1 MNTHIMALWG
11 YLSRQRKKQFLLI
24 FVLMIISSLAEIIS
38 VGAIFP
44 FLGVLTAPEHIYSHS
59 LMQPVIKILGITS
72 SEQLFLPLVISFVI
86 SVVVAGVL
94 RVFLLYVIN
103 RFEQLI
109 GTEFSAHIYR
119 RTLYQ
124 DYATHI
130 GHNSSEIISSIISKV
145 NIVIKGVIIPVLEL
159 LSSSLSLFGIMF
171 ILVFIDYK
179 IALVSFGIF
188 GAIYWI
194 LYSFLHKK
202 IIINSQYISSGS
214 TNTIKALQE
223 GLGGIRDILIDS
235 NQEFYCKLFIQADT
249 PYRRAIS
256 DNNFIS
262 YAPRFVI
269 ETLGLVL
276 ISGLAYYL
284 SQQKDGISV
293 AIPMLGLLAMAAQR
307 LMPAIQKIYSS
318 VTSIKGSYYSVKD
331 ILYLLDQTI
340 SSYIDQ
346 QQLSIV
352 PFKKDIK
359 LDNVWFRYNKKTPW
373 ILEEVNL
380 TFNKGSRIGFVG
392 ETGRG
397 KSTLLD
403 LVMGLLSPTK
413 GHLKI
418 DSKIVSMNNIRL
430 WQSHIAHVPQ
440 NIYLS
445 DGTIEE
451 NIAFGIPAD
460 KIDAESVK
468 KVAELANI
476 SKFID
481 SCAQGYKTF
490 VGERGV
496 RLSGGQRQRIGIA
509 RALYKSA
516 DVLIFDEATNALDV
530 ETESAIMESIE
541 RLGKNLTIFIITH
554 RVTTLKA
561 CDLIVE
567 LDKDCTINIKKYQDI
582 VRPLNNS

>member
-1 MNTHIMALWG
+1 MALWG

-44 FLGVLTAPEHIYSHS
+44 FLGVLTAPEYIYSHS

-373 ILEEVNL
+373 ILKEVNL

-541 RLGKNLTIFIITH
+541 KLGKNLTIFIITH
-554 RVTTLKA
+554 RVATLKA

-582 VRPLNNS
+582 VK

>member
-1 MNTHIMALWG
+1 MALWG
-11 YLSRQRKKQFLLI
+11 YLSRQHKKQFLLI
-24 FVLMIISSLAEIIS
+24 FILMIISSLAEIIS

-373 ILEEVNL
+373 ILKEVNL

-541 RLGKNLTIFIITH
+541 KLGKNLTIFIITH
-554 RVTTLKA
+554 RVATLKA

>member
-11 YLSRQRKKQFLLI
+11 YLSRQHKKQFLLI
-24 FVLMIISSLAEIIS
+24 FILMIISSLAEIIS

-373 ILEEVNL
+373 ILKEVNL

-582 VRPLNNS
+582 VK

>member
-11 YLSRQRKKQFLLI
+11 YLSRQHKKQFLLI
-24 FVLMIISSLAEIIS
+24 FILMIISSLAEIIS

-331 ILYLLDQTI
+331 ILYLLDQPI

-541 RLGKNLTIFIITH
+541 KLGKNLTIFIITH
-554 RVTTLKA
+554 RVATLKA

-582 VRPLNNS
+582 VK

>member
-11 YLSRQRKKQFLLI
+11 YLSRQHKKQFLLI
-24 FVLMIISSLAEIIS
+24 FILMIISSLAEIIS

-44 FLGVLTAPEHIYSHS
+44 FLGVLTAPEYIYLHS

-331 ILYLLDQTI
+331 ILYLLDQPI

-373 ILEEVNL
+373 ILKEVNL

-541 RLGKNLTIFIITH
+541 KLGKNLTIFIITH
-554 RVTTLKA
+554 RVATLKA

-582 VRPLNNS
+582 VK

>member
-44 FLGVLTAPEHIYSHS
+44 FLGVLTAPEYIYSHS

-331 ILYLLDQTI
+331 ILYLLDQPI

-582 VRPLNNS
+582 VK

>member
-11 YLSRQRKKQFLLI
+11 YLSRQHKKQFLLI
-24 FVLMIISSLAEIIS
+24 FILMIISSLAEIIS

-541 RLGKNLTIFIITH
+541 KLGKNLTIFIITH
-554 RVTTLKA
+554 RVATLKA

-582 VRPLNNS
+582 VK

>member
-1 MNTHIMALWG
+1 MALWG

-331 ILYLLDQTI
+331 ILYLLDQPI

-373 ILEEVNL
+373 ILKEVNL

-541 RLGKNLTIFIITH
+541 KLGKNLTIFIITH
-554 RVTTLKA
+554 RVATLKA

-582 VRPLNNS
+582 VK

>member
-1 MNTHIMALWG
+1 MALWG

-44 FLGVLTAPEHIYSHS
+44 FLGVLTAPEYIYSHS

-541 RLGKNLTIFIITH
+541 KLGKNLTIFIITH
-554 RVTTLKA
+554 RVATLKA

-582 VRPLNNS
+582 VK

>member
-11 YLSRQRKKQFLLI
+11 YLSRQHKKQFLLI
-24 FVLMIISSLAEIIS
+24 FILMIISSLAEIIS

-331 ILYLLDQTI
+331 ILYLLDQPI

-541 RLGKNLTIFIITH
+541 KLGKNLTIFIITH

-582 VRPLNNS
+582 VK

>member
-1 MNTHIMALWG
+1 MALWG

-331 ILYLLDQTI
+331 ILYLLDQPI

-373 ILEEVNL
+373 ILKEVNL

-541 RLGKNLTIFIITH
+541 KLGKNLTIFIITH

>member
-11 YLSRQRKKQFLLI
+11 YLSRQHKKQFLLI
-24 FVLMIISSLAEIIS
+24 FILMIISSLAEIIS

-331 ILYLLDQTI
+331 ILYLLDQPI

-541 RLGKNLTIFIITH
+541 KLGKNLTIFIITH
-554 RVTTLKA
+554 RVATLKA

>member
-1 MNTHIMALWG
+1 MALWG
-11 YLSRQRKKQFLLI
+11 YLSRQHKKQFLLI
-24 FVLMIISSLAEIIS
+24 FILMIISSLAEIIS

-331 ILYLLDQTI
+331 ILYLLDQPI

-373 ILEEVNL
+373 ILKEVNL

-541 RLGKNLTIFIITH
+541 KLGKNLTIFIITH

-582 VRPLNNS
+582 VK

>member
-11 YLSRQRKKQFLLI
+11 YLSRQHKKQFLLI
-24 FVLMIISSLAEIIS
+24 FILMIISSLAEIIS

-44 FLGVLTAPEHIYSHS
+44 FLGVLTAPEYIYSHS

-331 ILYLLDQTI
+331 ILYLLDQPI

-541 RLGKNLTIFIITH
+541 KLGKNLTIFIITH
-554 RVTTLKA
+554 RVATLKA

-582 VRPLNNS
+582 VK

>member
-11 YLSRQRKKQFLLI
+11 YLSRQHKKQFLLI
-24 FVLMIISSLAEIIS
+24 FILMIISSLAEIIS

-331 ILYLLDQTI
+331 ILYLLDQPI

-373 ILEEVNL
+373 ILKEVNL

-541 RLGKNLTIFIITH
+541 KLGKNLTIFIITH
-554 RVTTLKA
+554 RVATLKA

-582 VRPLNNS
+582 VK

>member
-11 YLSRQRKKQFLLI
+11 YLSRQHKKQFLLI
-24 FVLMIISSLAEIIS
+24 FILMIISSLAEIIS

-331 ILYLLDQTI
+331 ILYLLDQPI

-373 ILEEVNL
+373 ILKEVNL

-541 RLGKNLTIFIITH
+541 KLGKNLTIFIITH
-554 RVTTLKA
+554 RVATLKA

>member
-44 FLGVLTAPEHIYSHS
+44 FLGVLTAPEYIYSHS

-331 ILYLLDQTI
+331 ILYLLDQPI

-373 ILEEVNL
+373 ILKEVNL

-582 VRPLNNS
+582 VK

>member
-11 YLSRQRKKQFLLI
+11 YLSRQHKKQFLLI
-24 FVLMIISSLAEIIS
+24 FILMIISSLAEIIS

-44 FLGVLTAPEHIYSHS
+44 FLGVLTAPEYIYSHS

-331 ILYLLDQTI
+331 ILYLLDQPI

-373 ILEEVNL
+373 ILKEVNL

-582 VRPLNNS
+582 VK

>member
-11 YLSRQRKKQFLLI
+11 YLSRQHKKQFLLI

-44 FLGVLTAPEHIYSHS
+44 FLGVLTAPEYIYSHS

-331 ILYLLDQTI
+331 ILYLLDQPI

-373 ILEEVNL
+373 ILKEVNL

-541 RLGKNLTIFIITH
+541 KLGKNLTIFIITH
-554 RVTTLKA
+554 RVATLKA

>member
-1 MNTHIMALWG
+1 MALWG
-11 YLSRQRKKQFLLI
+11 YLSRQHKKQFLLI
-24 FVLMIISSLAEIIS
+24 FILMIISSLAEIIS

-44 FLGVLTAPEHIYSHS
+44 FLGVLTAPEYIYSHS

-262 YAPRFVI
+262 YSPRFVI

-331 ILYLLDQTI
+331 ILYLLDQPI

-373 ILEEVNL
+373 ILKEVNL

-541 RLGKNLTIFIITH
+541 KLGKNLTIFIITH

-582 VRPLNNS
+582 VK

>member
-1 MNTHIMALWG
+1 MALWG

-373 ILEEVNL
+373 ILKEVNL

-541 RLGKNLTIFIITH
+541 KLGKNLTIFIITH
-554 RVTTLKA
+554 RVATLKA

-582 VRPLNNS
+582 VK

>member
-11 YLSRQRKKQFLLI
+11 YLSRQHKKQFLLI
-24 FVLMIISSLAEIIS
+24 FILMIISSLAEIIS

-373 ILEEVNL
+373 ILKEVNL

-554 RVTTLKA
+554 RVATLKA

-582 VRPLNNS
+582 VK

>member
-373 ILEEVNL
+373 ILKEVNL

-582 VRPLNNS
+582 VK

>member
-331 ILYLLDQTI
+331 ILYLLDQPI

-373 ILEEVNL
+373 ILKEVNL

-554 RVTTLKA
+554 RVATLKA

-582 VRPLNNS
+582 VK

>member
-1 MNTHIMALWG
+1 MALWG

-44 FLGVLTAPEHIYSHS
+44 FLGVLTAPEYIYSHS

-119 RTLYQ
+119 CTLYQ

-373 ILEEVNL
+373 ILKEVNL

-541 RLGKNLTIFIITH
+541 KLGKNLTIFIITH
-554 RVTTLKA
+554 RVATLKA

-582 VRPLNNS
+582 VK

>member
-554 RVTTLKA
+554 RVATLKA

-582 VRPLNNS
+582 VK

>member
-11 YLSRQRKKQFLLI
+11 YLSRQHKKQFLLI
-24 FVLMIISSLAEIIS
+24 FILMIISSLAEIIS

-373 ILEEVNL
+373 ILKEVNL

>member
-541 RLGKNLTIFIITH
+541 KLGKNLTIFIITH

>member
-11 YLSRQRKKQFLLI
+11 YLSRQHKKQFLLI
-24 FVLMIISSLAEIIS
+24 FILMIISSLAEIIS

-373 ILEEVNL
+373 ILKEVNL

-541 RLGKNLTIFIITH
+541 KLGKNLTIFIITH
-554 RVTTLKA
+554 RVATLKA

>member
-1 MNTHIMALWG
+1 MALWG
-11 YLSRQRKKQFLLI
+11 YLSRQHKKQFLLI
-24 FVLMIISSLAEIIS
+24 FILMIISSLAEIIS

-331 ILYLLDQTI
+331 ILYLLDQPI

-541 RLGKNLTIFIITH
+541 KLGKNLTIFIITH
-554 RVTTLKA
+554 RVATLKA

-582 VRPLNNS
+582 VK

>member
-1 MNTHIMALWG
+1 MALWG
-11 YLSRQRKKQFLLI
+11 YLSRQHKKQFLLI
-24 FVLMIISSLAEIIS
+24 FILMIISSLAEIIS

-373 ILEEVNL
+373 ILKEVNL

-541 RLGKNLTIFIITH
+541 KLGKNLTIFIITH
-554 RVTTLKA
+554 RVATLKA

-582 VRPLNNS
+582 VK

>member
-373 ILEEVNL
+373 ILKEVNL

-541 RLGKNLTIFIITH
+541 KLGKNLTIFIITH
-554 RVTTLKA
+554 RVATLKA

-582 VRPLNNS
+582 VK

>member
-11 YLSRQRKKQFLLI
+11 YLSRQHKKQFLLI
-24 FVLMIISSLAEIIS
+24 FILMIISSLAEIIS

>member
-541 RLGKNLTIFIITH
+541 KLGKNLTIFIITH
-554 RVTTLKA
+554 RVATLKA

-582 VRPLNNS
+582 VK

>member
-1 MNTHIMALWG
+1 MALWG
-11 YLSRQRKKQFLLI
+11 YLSRQHKKQFLLI
-24 FVLMIISSLAEIIS
+24 FILMIISSLAEIIS

-582 VRPLNNS
+582 VK

>member
-44 FLGVLTAPEHIYSHS
+44 FLGVLTAPEYIYSHS

>member
-1 MNTHIMALWG
+1 MALWG

-24 FVLMIISSLAEIIS
+24 FILMIISSLAEIIS

-541 RLGKNLTIFIITH
+541 KLGKNLTIFIITH
-554 RVTTLKA
+554 RVATLKA

>member
-11 YLSRQRKKQFLLI
+11 YLSRQHKKQFLLI
-24 FVLMIISSLAEIIS
+24 FILMIISSLAEIIS

-331 ILYLLDQTI
+331 ILYLLDQPI

-373 ILEEVNL
+373 ILKEVNL

-582 VRPLNNS
+582 VK

>member
-11 YLSRQRKKQFLLI
+11 YLSRQHKKQFLLI
-24 FVLMIISSLAEIIS
+24 FILMIISSLAEIIS

-44 FLGVLTAPEHIYSHS
+44 FLGVLTAPEYIYSHS

-331 ILYLLDQTI
+331 ILYLLDQPI

-373 ILEEVNL
+373 ILKEVNL

-541 RLGKNLTIFIITH
+541 KLGKNLTIFIITH
-554 RVTTLKA
+554 RVATLKA

-582 VRPLNNS
+582 VK

>member
-1 MNTHIMALWG
+1 MALWG

-44 FLGVLTAPEHIYSHS
+44 FLGVLTAPEYIYSHS

-541 RLGKNLTIFIITH
+541 KLGKNLTIFIITH

-582 VRPLNNS
+582 VK